1 MNWKGKIK
9 ADFVHRWHDS
19 MHENPNKYTK
29 KKKNTRSNK

>member
-9 ADFVHRWHDS
+9 ADFVHRWHDF

-29 KKKNTRSNK
+29 KNNYTRSNK